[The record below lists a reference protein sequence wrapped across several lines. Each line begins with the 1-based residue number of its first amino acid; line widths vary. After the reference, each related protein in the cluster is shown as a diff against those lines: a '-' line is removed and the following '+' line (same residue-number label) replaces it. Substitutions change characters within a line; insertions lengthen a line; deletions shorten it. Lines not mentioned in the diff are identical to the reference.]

1 MVIPFNGSDRTRSV
15 VECDD
20 PAGGRYGLHTPSRRA
35 VPIGTARARMILV
48 IWASLL
54 LRIVWG
60 VLGGVIAMR
69 NAPKV
74 RPSSTRGLIYFKVD
88 IIYIIRRNYAA
99 AVSGTVSGRPS
110 GGPDPRDFP
119 IPPSAQSSRY
129 VC

>member
-1 MVIPFNGSDRTRSV
+1 MLIPFNGSDCTRSI

-20 PAGGRYGLHTPSRRA
+20 PAGGRYGLHTPSWHA
-35 VPIGTARARMILV
+35 VPIGPARARMILV
-48 IWASLL
+48 IGASLL

-88 IIYIIRRNYAA
+88 IIYIIRHK
-99 AVSGTVSGRPS
+99 
-110 GGPDPRDFP
+110 
-119 IPPSAQSSRY
+119 I
-129 VC
+129 